1 MSVFNNH
8 TLIKVKAKK
17 YKHNIQGEG
26 INFPNPQKFKTTIM
40 KHSLDIAPLSSWIN
54 TGGNPLVIAGPCS
67 AETEEQVVS
76 TAHLIANTGKA
87 HVLRAGIWKPRTRPG
102 EFEGIGSVGL
112 TWLKRAKEETGMLT
126 STEVATAKHVEEALA
141 AGVDI
146 LWVGARSTANPFTV
160 QEIADALEAA
170 GADVPVFVKNPV
182 NSDWA
187 LWIGVLERINR
198 AGIKKIGAIH
208 RGFSSFEKTAFRNDP
223 MWDLAIQLKTIAP
236 KLPIIND
243 PSHICGNRELIP
255 YITQKAMDMDMQGLI
270 IETHID
276 PSVAWTDAQQQVTPA
291 ALAELFDNLH
301 IRKSAS
307 DNPAFE
313 DKLAE
318 LRQQIDKL
326 DDQIIKLIGDRMKIA
341 EQIGA
346 YKRDNSVTILQVSRW
361 DEIVQK
367 RKQLANAL
375 NLGEDFTV
383 KYLEL
388 LHNESIRKQ
397 NEVMNTKTATEA

>member
-1 MSVFNNH
+1 
-8 TLIKVKAKK
+8 
-17 YKHNIQGEG
+17 
-26 INFPNPQKFKTTIM
+26 M
-40 KHSLDIAPLSSWIN
+40 KHSLEILPLSSWID
-54 TGGNPLVIAGPCS
+54 TGDQPLIIAGPCS
-67 AETEEQVVS
+67 AETEEQLVS
-76 TAHLIANTGKA
+76 TAHLLANTGKV

-102 EFEGIGSVGL
+102 EFEGIGSIGL
-112 TWLKRAKEETGMLT
+112 QWLKRAKEETGLLT
-126 STEVATAKHVEEALA
+126 ATEVATAKHVEEALA

-160 QEIADALEAA
+160 QEIADALQ
-170 GADVPVFVKNPV
+170 GVDVPVLVKNPV
-182 NSDWA
+182 NPDLS
-187 LWIGVLERINR
+187 LWIGALERING

-208 RGFSSFEKTAFRNDP
+208 RGFSSFEKTAFRNEP

-236 KLPIIND
+236 ELPIIND

-270 IETHID
+270 IESHID
-276 PSVAWTDAQQQVTPA
+276 PSVAWTDAKQQVTPA
-291 ALAELFDNLH
+291 ALADLLDNLA
-301 IRKSAS
+301 IRHAESN
-307 DNPAFE
+307 NPAFE

-326 DDQIIKLIGDRMKIA
+326 DDQIIKQIGDRMKIA
-341 EQIGA
+341 EKIGE
-346 YKRDNSVTILQVSRW
+346 YKRDNNVTILQVSRW

-367 RKQLANAL
+367 RVQLAKAL

-397 NEVMNTKTATEA
+397 NEVMNEKTATEA